1 MNSFRGRKKWARN
14 SMKFAWVVKMSQLHF
29 ILVLWWP
36 DFHFS
41 PWPRGMFL
49 FIYLISFGCS
59 VQGEAWITNFF
70 PFCYCIKSLGIGCR
84 CSGSAVIG
92 TLWRDTSCTAS
103 QGTYYI
109 SSHVVYIVGNAEFL
123 SLSETLHVCIYQ
135 CLCRKKKKDNNLLKV
150 KTTSIFRNGL
160 SLLLSFHVAL
170 IDVLFG

>member
-1 MNSFRGRKKWARN
+1 MNYFRGRKEGWRIA
-14 SMKFAWVVKMSQLHF
+14 MKIVWVVKMSQLYF
-29 ILVLWWP
+29 MLVLWWP

-41 PWPRGMFL
+41 PWPHGMFL

-59 VQGEAWITNFF
+59 VQGETWITNFF
-70 PFCYCIKSLGIGCR
+70 SLCYCITSLGIGCR

-109 SSHVVYIVGNAEFL
+109 SSHAVYIVGNAEFL

-135 CLCRKKKKDNNLLKV
+135 CLCSKKKTTICWKLKP
-150 KTTSIFRNGL
+150 R
-160 SLLLSFHVAL
+160 
-170 IDVLFG
+170 LFSEMAYPFYCPFMWH